1 VQEGVDFGDAENL
14 GEASAYFRGFN
25 FGDGV
30 DGQRALLVQETEK
43 GPERRQP
50 AGIRTRADV
59 ALVTE
64 TEELLDVFLANDLR
78 EERLAV
84 GYKVE
89 KGFQVSA
96 VGLDGI
102 FRQPF
107 LDSEVLEKKL
117 QVIGGVGEI
126 QWRRRKERCKKNAPT
141 AEPSG
146 RITQNR
152 LRTRLNLRS
161 LRRAS
166 AALRRFL
173 TLGFS

>member
-1 VQEGVDFGDAENL
+1 
-14 GEASAYFRGFN
+14 
-25 FGDGV
+25 
-30 DGQRALLVQETEK
+30 
-43 GPERRQP
+43 
-50 AGIRTRADV
+50 V

-64 TEELLDVFLANDLR
+64 TEELLDVFLADTVKG
-78 EERLAV
+78 ERLAV
-84 GYKVE
+84 GYKAE
-89 KGFQVSA
+89 KGFQVTA

-102 FRQPF
+102 FCQPF
-107 LDSEVLEKKL
+107 LDGEVLKEKL
-117 QVIGGVGEI
+117 QVIAGVDEI
-126 QWRRRKERCKKNAPT
+126 QWFKEAGRCKKNAPT